1 MSVVECVPGQFDD
14 AEPDSGQSEV
24 SAILPQ
30 IRDVTLQPSSH
41 QQEEDSEEEEEE
53 EEEEDEEDDDDD
65 DEEWAWCSAGRDLTK
80 RYNRTTL
87 NCQAN
92 RQNPSNKTLPSSTP
106 SDKALRKYEHKIN
119 LDKLNYADSVI
130 NKVMTMQKQKD
141 ADTYRVKDKSDRATV
156 EQVLDPRT
164 RMILFK
170 MLSRGV
176 ICEING
182 CISTGKEANVYHA
195 STSAGDS
202 RAIKIYK
209 TSILLFKDRD
219 KYVSGEFRFRHGY
232 CKGNPRKMV
241 RTWAEKEMR
250 NLIRLQTAGI
260 PSPEPLLLRSHVLL
274 MSFIGKD
281 NVPAPLLKNASLS
294 ESKARELYLQVL
306 QNMRKM
312 FQDARLV
319 HADLSEFNM
328 LYHNGDA
335 YIIDVSQSVEH
346 DHPHAL
352 EFLRKDCSNVNE
364 FFVKRGVAV
373 MTVRELFDFITDL
386 SITCHNIDQYLEK
399 AMVIAA
405 ERTSEQRSDQ
415 DRVDEEVFK
424 KAYIPRTLTEVS
436 HYERD
441 VDLMRTK
448 EEDSAITGHDDN
460 ILYQTLTG
468 LKKDLSG
475 VQTVPAL
482 LEDEHSSSEEEEDEE
497 EADQQEQSEE
507 TPVDRKEK
515 KKLTKEAQREK
526 RKSKVPKHVKKRKEK
541 VSKMKKGR

>member
-1 MSVVECVPGQFDD
+1 MSVEGIVPGQFDD
-14 AEPDSGQSEV
+14 VEEDRDQSELLAV
-24 SAILPQ
+24 RGQRP
-30 IRDVTLQPSSH
+30 PS
-41 QQEEDSEEEEEE
+41 EPEEEEEP
-53 EEEEDEEDDDDD
+53 EEEDEEDE
-65 DEEWAWCSAGRDLTK
+65 DEEEWMWRSAGGDLTK
-80 RYNRTTL
+80 PFLKTSS
-87 NCQAN
+87 QAN
-92 RQNPSNKTLPSSTP
+92 RQNPSNKMLPSTP
-106 SDKALRKYEHKIN
+106 NDKVLRKYEHKIN
-119 LDKLNYADSVI
+119 LDKLNFADSVI
-130 NKVMTMQKQKD
+130 NKVTSMQRQKD

-176 ICEING
+176 ISQING
-182 CISTGKEANVYHA
+182 CISTGKEANVYHS
-195 STSAGDS
+195 STSAGES

-250 NLIRLQTAGI
+250 NLIRLQMAGI

-274 MSFIGKD
+274 MSFIGKE
-281 NVPAPLLKNASLS
+281 NMPAPLLKNATLS

-312 FQDARLV
+312 FQEARLV

-352 EFLRKDCSNVNE
+352 EFLRKDCGNVNE

-373 MTVRELFDFITDL
+373 MTVRELFDFITDP
-386 SITCHNIDQYLEK
+386 SITSNNIDQYLEK
-399 AMVIAA
+399 AMTIAA
-405 ERTSEQRSDQ
+405 ERTSEERSDQ
-415 DRVDEEVFK
+415 DRVDEEVNLK
-424 KAYIPRTLTEVS
+424 SINQLVSSYSYI
-436 HYERD
+436 D
-441 VDLMRTK
+441 
-448 EEDSAITGHDDN
+448 
-460 ILYQTLTG
+460 
-468 LKKDLSG
+468 
-475 VQTVPAL
+475 
-482 LEDEHSSSEEEEDEE
+482 
-497 EADQQEQSEE
+497 
-507 TPVDRKEK
+507 
-515 KKLTKEAQREK
+515 
-526 RKSKVPKHVKKRKEK
+526 
-541 VSKMKKGR
+541 

>member
-1 MSVVECVPGQFDD
+1 GPTRLRSISLVL
-14 AEPDSGQSEV
+14 PDSGQ
-24 SAILPQ
+24 L
-30 IRDVTLQPSSH
+30 
-41 QQEEDSEEEEEE
+41 
-53 EEEEDEEDDDDD
+53 
-65 DEEWAWCSAGRDLTK
+65 AWS
-80 RYNRTTL
+80 Y
-87 NCQAN
+87 Q
-92 RQNPSNKTLPSSTP
+92 TP
-106 SDKALRKYEHKIN
+106 
-119 LDKLNYADSVI
+119 
-130 NKVMTMQKQKD
+130 
-141 ADTYRVKDKSDRATV
+141 
-156 EQVLDPRT
+156 VLDPRT

-195 STSAGDS
+195 GTASGDS

-281 NVPAPLLKNASLS
+281 NMPAPLLKNASLS

-306 QNMRKM
+306 QNMRRM
-312 FQDARLV
+312 FQEARLV

-373 MTVRELFDFITDL
+373 MTVRELFDFITDP
-386 SITCHNIDQYLEK
+386 SITWHNMDQYLHK
-399 AMVIAA
+399 AMMIAA
-405 ERTSEQRSDQ
+405 ERTSEQRTDQ
-415 DRVDEEVFK
+415 DRVDDEVFK

-441 VDLMRTK
+441 VDLMKTK
-448 EEDSAITGHDDN
+448 EEESAISGHKDN
-460 ILYQTLTG
+460 VLYQTLTG

-475 VQTVPAL
+475 VQTVPTPHTLPHATLSLHAKELDCVTENVL
-482 LEDEHSSSEEEEDEE
+482 LF
-497 EADQQEQSEE
+497 Q
-507 TPVDRKEK
+507 EK
-515 KKLTKEAQREK
+515 KKMVKEAQREK
-526 RKSKVPKHVKKRKEK
+526 RKNKVPKHVKKRKER
-541 VSKMKKGR
+541 VSKMKKGK